1 MTAIIEEG
9 SPETGQKMQL
19 LALAEGAVPIH
30 LLTALFTKSTD
41 NRLLMQRQLSR
52 HLIALWT
59 SGNEEAGELL
69 KRNCEAG
76 RSVRLLYDTDAE
88 DMYFQRSSSPELT
101 PATSIPRETRREVRA
116 TWLAGATTRSPSR
129 G

>member
-69 KRNCEAG
+69 KRIF
-76 RSVRLLYDTDAE
+76 VRN
-88 DMYFQRSSSPELT
+88 SSCCFLRPKIRVLN
-101 PATSIPRETRREVRA
+101 V
-116 TWLAGATTRSPSR
+116 
-129 G
+129 